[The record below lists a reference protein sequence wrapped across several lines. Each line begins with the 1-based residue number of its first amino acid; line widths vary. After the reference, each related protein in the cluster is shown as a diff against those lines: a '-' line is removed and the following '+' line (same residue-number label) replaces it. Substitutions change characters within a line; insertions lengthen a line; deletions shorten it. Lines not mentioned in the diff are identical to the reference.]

1 MNKKKV
7 SVILFP
13 YVFYVNNKIS
23 KKKEKS
29 SLKTSR
35 ANFSLCFAFL
45 FPFFIP
51 LPILLL
57 TVDWLVPVIV
67 SFKYTLLLLLLLLYL
82 TKKSA
87 CCQKHTQVMS
97 PPLSLFISSLSVS
110 VSIASAA
117 SGQKQAEATSHT
129 LHAGAAE
136 RTGALL

>member
-1 MNKKKV
+1 MFCV
-7 SVILFP
+7 FIS
-13 YVFYVNNKIS
+13 VFY
-23 KKKEKS
+23 
-29 SLKTSR
+29 TF
-35 ANFSLCFAFL
+35 ANFIINCSLVSSRNC
-45 FPFFIP
+45 
-51 LPILLL
+51 
-57 TVDWLVPVIV
+57 LVQVHLVVVVVIV
-67 SFKYTLLLLLLLLYL
+67 VSNQ
-82 TKKSA
+82 KSV